1 MKKVMFALF
10 LIILSFP
17 VVAQVADSTGVTP
30 GQPMSFDFNTW
41 VATLSSVA
49 AAAVFLG
56 AAVIKLFKVEV
67 SIWKQV
73 IVWVVAIALTF
84 LGNLFNV
91 GFAADFP
98 WLTTAIYG
106 FASGL
111 VANGIFDINTVQGIL
126 TFLKLK
132 EKKV

>member
-1 MKKVMFALF
+1 MKKVMFVLF
-10 LIILSFP
+10 LLVLSFP
-17 VVAQVADSTGVTP
+17 IIAQVADSTGVTP
-30 GQPMSFDFNTW
+30 GQPISFDFNSW

-56 AAVIKLFKVEV
+56 AAIIKIFKVTV

-73 IVWVVAIALTF
+73 IVWLVSIALSF

-91 GFAADFP
+91 GFAAEFP
-98 WLTTAIYG
+98 WLTTAVYG
-106 FASGL
+106 FAAGL
-111 VANGIFDINTVQGIL
+111 VANGIFDIGTVQGIL
-126 TFLKLK
+126 SFLKLK